1 MIPQLTLVAVC
12 LYAAVA
18 AAQGDVLTLEQAIGE
33 ARERNPEMLVAE
45 QQVRQAELAMF
56 HATVYSN
63 PTLAFGAVSDD
74 WPRLRIIDDRQTFA
88 YKVDQVLDSLLWA
101 RSGRLPVQFPKMAA
115 DNTVS
120 AVSASYTAADVI
132 ITKEFNLSF
141 TRGLRKQAARA
152 AIAKAQFDA
161 ENTAR
166 LVSIDVTR
174 LFMEVTLLS
183 GLHKVSEREASLQA
197 RLYEVSRVK
206 HEAAFIPAFQLRL
219 AAITY
224 QNTRNELT
232 QTLNEIAAAKMELNR
247 ALGRQPND
255 PLELSLINQ
264 TSEPELDLGEL
275 EQRAL
280 AQRPDVQAARA
291 EVAAARAEAA
301 IGRREWVP
309 DVGLGLSYL
318 RAPNSRL
325 WGLEVEVPLPLF
337 DRGQAERAVSGA
349 ALRTAELELAALK
362 ATVRGEVAATH
373 RTFNAALERHK
384 FYLTNGLDRPVD
396 LELEAVERAFDEGQ
410 VGLFEAIQTQLEFL
424 EIQRSYNESA
434 HETRLALAE
443 LAAAVGVSFN
453 DWTEVGNAGE

>member
-152 AIAKAQFDA
+152 AIADHD
-161 ENTAR
+161 EPGDPHPSR
-166 LVSIDVTR
+166 P
-174 LFMEVTLLS
+174 S
-183 GLHKVSEREASLQA
+183 GNHV
-197 RLYEVSRVK
+197 
-206 HEAAFIPAFQLRL
+206 LR
-219 AAITY
+219 
-224 QNTRNELT
+224 
-232 QTLNEIAAAKMELNR
+232 
-247 ALGRQPND
+247 
-255 PLELSLINQ
+255 
-264 TSEPELDLGEL
+264 
-275 EQRAL
+275 
-280 AQRPDVQAARA
+280 
-291 EVAAARAEAA
+291 
-301 IGRREWVP
+301 
-309 DVGLGLSYL
+309 
-318 RAPNSRL
+318 
-325 WGLEVEVPLPLF
+325 
-337 DRGQAERAVSGA
+337 RG
-349 ALRTAELELAALK
+349 
-362 ATVRGEVAATH
+362 
-373 RTFNAALERHK
+373 
-384 FYLTNGLDRPVD
+384 
-396 LELEAVERAFDEGQ
+396 
-410 VGLFEAIQTQLEFL
+410 
-424 EIQRSYNESA
+424 
-434 HETRLALAE
+434 
-443 LAAAVGVSFN
+443 
-453 DWTEVGNAGE
+453 